1 MTGTSRMSQFVNIFL
16 SSVSSP
22 CLLDCL
28 WFDNDPEIVEISPR
42 LAVFKKNLYF
52 EFTRGHIY
60 SEYIF
65 P

>member
-1 MTGTSRMSQFVNIFL
+1 MSQFVNIFL

-42 LAVFKKNLYF
+42 LAVFKK
-52 EFTRGHIY
+52 T
-60 SEYIF
+60 YILSLQDGIF
-65 P
+65 IPSIFFLIFLRH